1 MKMWNKRGMEMIQV
15 AILVAIAVTIGL
27 IFKEQCEILGAYYA
41 FYRSIFD
48 NAAYNACD
56 FGIDCFDDDLLFG
69 SGDTDKEARRGKKR
83 NIQSL

>member
-27 IFKEQCEILGAYYA
+27 IRFSEQFDILGACHA

-48 NAAYNACD
+48 NATYNACD

-69 SGDTDKEARRGKKR
+69 FADTDKEA
-83 NIQSL
+83 

>member
-1 MKMWNKRGMEMIQV
+1 MRFIED
-15 AILVAIAVTIGL
+15 
-27 IFKEQCEILGAYYA
+27 
-41 FYRSIFD
+41 IFD